1 LRSRFKE
8 SQLRELNVE
17 VQNKSEAVVTRKRR
31 FIETV
36 ELPRGLLAI
45 VVLLVGFALLVAGL
59 SEPSG
64 ELKKPGLGAY
74 IYIAAVVG
82 LAAYLLFAHQKGH
95 SVGKGRPDRGNVN
108 RTKGFN

>member
-1 LRSRFKE
+1 MSRSKTRATL
-8 SQLRELNVE
+8 SSRV
-17 VQNKSEAVVTRKRR
+17 RKRR

-36 ELPRGLLAI
+36 EFPRGLLTI
-45 VVLLVGFALLVAGL
+45 VVLLVGFVLLVAGL

-82 LAAYLLFAHQKGH
+82 VAAYLLFAHRKGH
-95 SVGKGRPDRGNVN
+95 SVGKRRPERVSTDRDS
-108 RTKGFN
+108 